1 MIYKSVFISVV
12 QHPVQLFKLYLI
24 FFKQKKLVQPLL
36 VNTLAAKCACFP
48 CFLFGTI
55 SRTVS

>member
-1 MIYKSVFISVV
+1 
-12 QHPVQLFKLYLI
+12 LI